1 MSNPKPTAKSAR
13 EFKKKLRVMIKEYV
27 DEAEHQDGIGY
38 WNNFVSV
45 EDAFQDMA
53 RYAQEAEKTT
63 SNKVA

>member
-1 MSNPKPTAKSAR
+1 
-13 EFKKKLRVMIKEYV
+13 MIKEYV